1 MKRFSLASLFPAVLI
16 NAVTAVAWGK
26 ATQPTCRRVASSK
39 RLGALVAQL
48 R

>member
-1 MKRFSLASLFPAVLI
+1 MKRLSLATLFAALLS

-26 ATQPTCRRVASSK
+26 ATQPTGRRVANSK

>member
-1 MKRFSLASLFPAVLI
+1 MERFSLASLFNAFLF

-26 ATQPTCRRVASSK
+26 ATQRTCRTVTSSK